1 MRKITAECRVLALC
15 KTAIYVTSNWTDL
28 VTALQAYRLCVTSDV
43 IYIQRTTLFFMAAR
57 IGVATYGAVGHVLVR
72 QKFRALPKNWRPKK
86 RQNFG
91 AISENFATW
100 RNIICR
106 TQGDRPLLL
115 FYILK
120 FENL

>member
-72 QKFRALPKNWRPKK
+72 QKFRALPKIGGRKNVKISARFRKTL
-86 RQNFG
+86 RLG
-91 AISENFATW
+91 AISSVERKEIGPCYYFT
-100 RNIICR
+100 
-106 TQGDRPLLL
+106 
-115 FYILK
+115 Y
-120 FENL
+120 